1 MPVRGFPLDIEAIIL
16 FELARGFGTA
26 PELLRRARARMEESG
41 YPLHYG
47 TWYPALARLER
58 RGLLNGHQVKVSFQ
72 RGRANNAKA
81 YYLTE
86 QGQEEARRLSS
97 RIRALLLPDDAP
109 A

>member
-1 MPVRGFPLDIEAIIL
+1 MPVRGFPLDTEAIIL

-41 YPLHYG
+41 YALHYG
-47 TWYPALARLER
+47 TWYPALSRLER
-58 RGLLNGHQVKVSFQ
+58 RELLNARRTKVSFRQ
-72 RGRANNAKA
+72 GRANVTKV

-86 QGQEEARRLSS
+86 KGQEEARRLSS
-97 RIRALLLPDDAP
+97 RIRVLLIPEAP